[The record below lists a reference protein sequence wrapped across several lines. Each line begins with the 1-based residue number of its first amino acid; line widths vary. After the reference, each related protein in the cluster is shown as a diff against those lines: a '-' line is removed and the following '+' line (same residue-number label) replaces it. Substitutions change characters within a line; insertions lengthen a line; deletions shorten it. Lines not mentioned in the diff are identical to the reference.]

1 MIRQDK
7 EKYLNEQCQK
17 VEHCSINNTT
27 KELYQGVRNITRKF
41 KPMVDTI
48 KSEDGLVLCDGKE
61 VKDRWNQYCSN
72 LYKKNEDLTTT
83 SIVLD
88 ESEDEPP
95 LLLEEVRKAIK
106 ELKNDKSP
114 GIDEV
119 TAELI
124 KNGGENVEYFF
135 YKLCT
140 KIWSERR
147 WPEDWVKSV
156 FTPIPKKG
164 DTLQCN
170 NNRTIALISHS
181 SKILLKI
188 IAERM
193 KLKLRDEIADEQAGF
208 RPGKGTRNQVLN
220 LKMVIEKN
228 REHQRD
234 LHLCFIDYSKAFD
247 TVDHDILW
255 NNMNDMNFPK
265 HIIQLI
271 KAMYDQQQ
279 AAVRTTYG
287 LTEWFEVNQ
296 GVRQGCIL
304 SPHLFNIY
312 SETIMRNALE
322 NYEGT
327 VNVGGYKISNL
338 RYADDIVL
346 IASNVN
352 ELQQLL
358 DKVREASEKAGL
370 FLNAKKTKTMAIRR
384 HPAMNDETPIIINGY
399 AVENVK
405 QFTYLGAVFTNTYDD
420 SLEIKRRIAIAKN
433 ATIALTNIWKN
444 RSITLRTKLRLLNSL
459 VFPVASYGSECWVL
473 KKKDQKR
480 IGSFELWCYRRVLR
494 ISWTEKKT
502 NDEVLR
508 RINCNDRL
516 LDILN
521 KRKLK
526 FVGHVMR
533 SESLGKNLLTGMVL
547 GNRGRGRPKTRYS
560 DNIRDICGLTMVQ
573 VERKAQDR
581 VEWRRLVQRS
591 TAAQT

>member
-1 MIRQDK
+1 
-7 EKYLNEQCQK
+7 
-17 VEHCSINNTT
+17 
-27 KELYQGVRNITRKF
+27 
-41 KPMVDTI
+41 
-48 KSEDGLVLCDGKE
+48 
-61 VKDRWNQYCSN
+61 
-72 LYKKNEDLTTT
+72 
-83 SIVLD
+83 
-88 ESEDEPP
+88 
-95 LLLEEVRKAIK
+95 
-106 ELKNDKSP
+106 
-114 GIDEV
+114 
-119 TAELI
+119 
-124 KNGGENVEYFF
+124 
-135 YKLCT
+135 
-140 KIWSERR
+140 
-147 WPEDWVKSV
+147 
-156 FTPIPKKG
+156 
-164 DTLQCN
+164 
-170 NNRTIALISHS
+170 
-181 SKILLKI
+181 
-188 IAERM
+188 
-193 KLKLRDEIADEQAGF
+193 
-208 RPGKGTRNQVLN
+208 
-220 LKMVIEKN
+220 MVIEKN

-304 SPHLFNIY
+304 WPHLFNIY

-358 DKVREASEKAGL
+358 DKVRGASEKAGL
-370 FLNAKKTKTMAIRR
+370 FLNAKITKTMTIRR
-384 HPAMNDETPIIINGY
+384 QLTMNDETPITINEY
-399 AVENVK
+399 AVENVI
-405 QFTYLGAVFTNTYDD
+405 QFIYLGAVFTNTYDD

-591 TAAQT
+591 TASQA